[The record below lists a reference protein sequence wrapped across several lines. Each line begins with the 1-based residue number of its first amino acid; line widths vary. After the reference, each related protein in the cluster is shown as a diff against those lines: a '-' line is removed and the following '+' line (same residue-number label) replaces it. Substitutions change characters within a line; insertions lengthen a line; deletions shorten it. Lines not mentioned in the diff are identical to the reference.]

1 MKKREVHLITFF
13 IKVDCKQANLR
24 MYMEDIVYMR
34 STYTG

>member
-24 MYMEDIVYMR
+24 MYMEDIIYRLFM
-34 STYTG
+34 YT